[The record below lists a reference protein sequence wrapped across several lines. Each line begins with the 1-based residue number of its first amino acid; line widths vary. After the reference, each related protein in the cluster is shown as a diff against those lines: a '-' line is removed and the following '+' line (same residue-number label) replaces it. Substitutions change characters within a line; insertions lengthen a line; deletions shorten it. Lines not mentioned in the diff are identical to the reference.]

1 MIWKDTKDLE
11 GYMLFKHNFFSLLL
25 KQKSRTYSSYRT
37 YSESP
42 YIILLSEGK
51 PCWCLRHSLFH
62 FLQPHGYRWKIR
74 FWISFKQ
81 KGKQYIVGEA
91 FIRILILTTITDMCA
106 LFMCFGWSTT
116 CVHVRRDNTAYK
128 WEVILNFCSLEP

>member
-1 MIWKDTKDLE
+1 MILRDTCCLSTIK
-11 GYMLFKHNFFSLLL
+11 KNFFLVQFII
-25 KQKSRTYSSYRT
+25 KKTSRTYSSYRSC
-37 YSESP
+37 SESP

-74 FWISFKQ
+74 LWISFKQ

-91 FIRILILTTITDMCA
+91 FIRILILTAITDVCA
-106 LFMCFGWSTT
+106 LFTCFGWSTT
-116 CVHVRRDNTAYK
+116 CVPVRRDNTAYK
-128 WEVILNFCSLEP
+128 WQVILKSCSLEP